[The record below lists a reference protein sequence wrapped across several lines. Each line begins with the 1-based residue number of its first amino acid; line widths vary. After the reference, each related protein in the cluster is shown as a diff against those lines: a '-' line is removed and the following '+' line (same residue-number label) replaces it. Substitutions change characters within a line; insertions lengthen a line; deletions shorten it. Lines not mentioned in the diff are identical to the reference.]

1 MKIII
6 ITYPVSPF
14 RGSEYS
20 VSWNYIT
27 EMSKYHEL
35 FVLYGTSGNGLGNV
49 SELQEWLKNNELKNV
64 HFINVQMPKNKLSSL
79 LSGEN
84 SPKQLL
90 LINNQLVTKL
100 IKFFD

>member
-1 MKIII
+1 MFLNNPKQMKIII

-49 SELQEWLKNNELKNV
+49 SELQEWLKNNELK
-64 HFINVQMPKNKLSSL
+64 KRLSQNRIAKVKIL
-79 LSGEN
+79 QIE
-84 SPKQLL
+84 
-90 LINNQLVTKL
+90 T
-100 IKFFD
+100 

>member
-1 MKIII
+1 MFLNNPKQMKIII

-64 HFINVQMPKNKLSSL
+64 HFINVQMPKNKLSYFL
-79 LSGEN
+79 AFCR
-84 SPKQLL
+84 
-90 LINNQLVTKL
+90 KL
-100 IKFFD
+100 NYTYGSFIQK